1 MTWPGNYPRKE
12 KEKKKQSGI
21 LDDIGLGF
29 YLAAKNWLSY
39 ALAVF
44 GIIILTIFM
53 LVIVV
58 FVVAIPLIAFVGLS
72 GLIDFFVSFSIAF
85 SATEGIMLVAIVV
98 IIVLP
103 ILWPFFAAIGA
114 LYGLSREI
122 VESEGTRAES
132 AFTWYRKR
140 ALALAGGGTVHF
152 LVTLAPIALAFL
164 SISYPV
170 WNPPT
175 EAELAFLLQIAL
187 VWVLLANG
195 MLSLTMPGIIDGL
208 SAIKA
213 AGRSIKLTCFA
224 PLRVFG
230 VWATYMLII
239 GLPVAPIIWGEI
251 FPTQAIIPA
260 DVFEQYVLGIGL
272 ILVFLVLPALT
283 ISLTRVYMIVSAK
296 LDRTFETAEEEGSK

>member
-12 KEKKKQSGI
+12 NEKKKESGF

-39 ALAVF
+39 ALAMI
-44 GIIILTIFM
+44 GIIFLTILM
-53 LVIVV
+53 LVAIVFLV
-58 FVVAIPLIAFVGLS
+58 SIPMIAFLGLS
-72 GLIDFFVSFSIAF
+72 GLIDLLVAFSIAF
-85 SATEGIMLVAIVV
+85 STTEGIMLVAIVV
-98 IIVLP
+98 VIVLP

-122 VESEGTRAES
+122 IESQSTRAES

-164 SISYPV
+164 SISYPI
-170 WNPPT
+170 WNPPSD
-175 EAELAFLLQIAL
+175 AELAFLLQVAF

-195 MLSLTMPGIIDGL
+195 MLSLTIPGIIDGL
-208 SAIKA
+208 SAIRA

-224 PLRVFG
+224 PLRVLG
-230 VWATYMLII
+230 VWAVYMLII
-239 GLPVAPIIWGEI
+239 GIPIAPIIWGEI
-251 FPTQAIIPA
+251 FPLQTIVPDQI
-260 DVFEQYVLGIGL
+260 FEQYTLGIIVL
-272 ILVFLVLPALT
+272 IVFLVLPALT

-296 LDRTFETAEEEGSK
+296 LERTYEMEEGSE